1 MFQYGQMW
9 SHMSSALL
17 IMLLF
22 NTDAN
27 LIKNLSGEKSVE
39 DLSIM
44 FLDALL

>member
-9 SHMSSALL
+9 SHMSSAQL
-17 IMLLF
+17 ITLLF
-22 NTDAN
+22 NTAAN